1 MPTVGY
7 CSVPDCFYYSGQIS
21 LDQLSCSVTNDDIKI
36 GEGKHDDNYIK
47 YRQDLKKVS
56 SAFNLS
62 CFISIF
68 YLLVITYFL

>member
-7 CSVPDCFYYSGQIS
+7 CSVPDCFYYSGQSS

-47 YRQDLKKVS
+47 YR
-56 SAFNLS
+56 
-62 CFISIF
+62 
-68 YLLVITYFL
+68 